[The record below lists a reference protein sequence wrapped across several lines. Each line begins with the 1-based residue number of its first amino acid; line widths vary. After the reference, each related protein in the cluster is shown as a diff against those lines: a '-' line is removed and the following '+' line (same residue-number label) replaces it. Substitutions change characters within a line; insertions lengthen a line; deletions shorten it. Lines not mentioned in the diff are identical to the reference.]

1 MTRLCEYVGHKRDE
15 ITKDVLYLL
24 SSSEKGIIQSNCYSI
39 PKLIKMIIL
48 LSYSTSWNLPSEIIK
63 KVNTDN
69 VFSDDTLFL
78 TEIAVLKVKIYI

>member
-15 ITKDVLYLL
+15 ITKDMLYLL

-48 LSYSTSWNLPSEIIK
+48 LSYSTS
-63 KVNTDN
+63 
-69 VFSDDTLFL
+69 
-78 TEIAVLKVKIYI
+78 

>member
-1 MTRLCEYVGHKRDE
+1 MGHKRDE

>member
-1 MTRLCEYVGHKRDE
+1 MGHKRDE

-78 TEIAVLKVKIYI
+78 TEIAVLKVKIFI